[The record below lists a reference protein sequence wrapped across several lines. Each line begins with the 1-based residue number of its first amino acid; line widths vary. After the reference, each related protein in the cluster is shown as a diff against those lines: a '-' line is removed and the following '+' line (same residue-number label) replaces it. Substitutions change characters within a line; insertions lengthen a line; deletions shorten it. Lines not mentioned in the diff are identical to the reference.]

1 MNQLF
6 KHNNMYKP
14 LGFLYTL
21 IFLVVLSAC
30 SSSSARTENAGG
42 MPPAELPVF
51 KVAAVPATTYREYN
65 ATLEGKVNVEI
76 RPQVDGYLDKI
87 YVDEG
92 AYVKAG
98 QPLFRINERTYQ
110 EQLSNTSASLLAAKA
125 NEEKAKLEVDRL
137 TPLVQNNVV
146 SDVQLKTATAAYQ
159 AAKANVAQ
167 AQAMVG
173 NARINLGFTLITAP
187 VSGYIGRIPFK
198 TGSLVGRGETQ
209 PLTMLSDINEV
220 YAYFSMSEV
229 DFIDFKNKVEGKTIA
244 DKVKKLPPV
253 ELLLADN
260 STYTEKGRIETM
272 EGQFDK
278 NIGAISFRAVFP
290 NAAGLL
296 RSGNTGRVRIP
307 EHLASALLIPQEATF
322 ELQDKVFVFAV
333 GDSNKVA
340 SKPITISGKNG
351 SYYFVEKGIQPGERI
366 VYTGLDRLRDGAVI
380 TPQNMS
386 MDSLL
391 KLKPL

>member
-1 MNQLF
+1 MNQSV
-6 KHNNMYKP
+6 KNNNNMYKP
-14 LGFLYTL
+14 AGFLYTL
-21 IFLVVLSAC
+21 LVLAVLSGCA
-30 SSSSARTENAGG
+30 SSSAKTENAG
-42 MPPAELPVF
+42 MPAAELPVF
-51 KVAAVPATTYREYN
+51 KVTALPATTYREYN

-110 EQLSNTSASLLAAKA
+110 EQVSNSAASLMAAKA

-137 TPLVQNNVV
+137 SPLVQNNVV
-146 SDVQLKTATAAYQ
+146 SDIQLKTANAAYQ

-167 AQAMVG
+167 AQAMVS
-173 NARINLGFTLITAP
+173 NARINLGYTLITAP

-209 PLTMLSDINEV
+209 PLTMLSDVNEV

-229 DFIDFKNKVEGKTIA
+229 DFINFKNKVEGKTIA

-290 NAAGLL
+290 NSAGLL
-296 RSGNTGRVRIP
+296 RSGNTGRVKIP
-307 EHLASALLIPQEATF
+307 EQLAAALLIPQEATF

-333 GDSNKVA
+333 GDSNKVV

-351 SYYFVEKGIQPGERI
+351 SYYFVEKGVSPGERI

-380 TPQNMS
+380 APQNMS